1 MKIWTK
7 EQQIAL
13 GLTQKESKVLRV
25 LNVQGTLNTSVL
37 AYQASIPRVTTMRIL
52 NMLHKRGFVARKKH
66 GRMVEWAL
74 VNPALLEKRLAH
86 LFEESGVFNKSN
98 IGLSEVG
105 SLTIYRGVEE
115 MLESNRKM
123 LVAHAGERV
132 LAVEPNGIWKHFPKD
147 QSDSWKHLNLLF
159 KQKQILI
166 EMVTEEGFEKVLKK
180 EVSPD
185 IEETF
190 LSLAVDIRVVPA
202 GVLDSAT
209 EVLIFRDQILF
220 TDWAE
225 RVAVEIKNPSTV
237 RVVKA
242 MYRMLQKNGRK
253 YEMR

>member
-13 GLTQKESKVLRV
+13 GLTSKESGLLGV
-25 LNVQGTLNTSVL
+25 LNKKGTLNTSAL
-37 AYQASIPRVTTMRIL
+37 AHRSSLPRVTAMRIL
-52 NMLHKRGFVARKKH
+52 NKLQKRGFVTRQEKRRA
-66 GRMVEWAL
+66 VAWSL
-74 VNPALLEKRLAH
+74 VNPVLLEKRLAH
-86 LFEESGVFNKSN
+86 LFEKSGVFNKSS

-132 LAVEPNGIWKHFPKD
+132 LAVEPNGIWRHFPKD
-147 QSDSWKHLNLLF
+147 QSDAWRHLNLLF

-166 EMVTEEGFEKVLKK
+166 EMVTEEGFESILKK

-202 GVLDSAT
+202 GVLDSTT
-209 EVLIFRDQILF
+209 EILIFRDQMLM
-220 TDWAE
+220 TDWAD
-225 RVAVEIKNPSTV
+225 RIAVEIKNPSTV

-253 YEMR
+253 YKTP